1 MDCRWSC
8 RQKGLLKLPPGLP
21 LSYQIEVENGV
32 SSLEVV
38 EMNRLAAILLT
49 SLIFPP
55 ISPPTFSNL
64 PAIDGIQARVGT
76 EVGTPKAFPK
86 KPEA

>member
-1 MDCRWSC
+1 
-8 RQKGLLKLPPGLP
+8 
-21 LSYQIEVENGV
+21 
-32 SSLEVV
+32 
-38 EMNRLAAILLT
+38 MNRLAAILLT

-76 EVGTPKAFPK
+76 EVGTLKSISEETGGVKDIAFW
-86 KPEA
+86 EIHNASRIRIFF